1 MSKLKVAILF
11 GGKSTEHE
19 VSLQSAKSII
29 SAIDP
34 TKYDIQLIGI
44 DKTGKW
50 FLNEQSHYLL
60 NENNPKL
67 VQLNKSNIEISLS
80 TKENL
85 GAIVNVK
92 TNQQLSN
99 IDVVFPV
106 LHGSFGEDGTI
117 QGLLKSMNIPFV
129 GADVLGSAIGMDKD
143 VAKRLLRDANIAV
156 ADFMTLTKKNPDEFT
171 FLQIQEK
178 LGLPLFIKPANA
190 GSSVGVHKVT
200 NELEYQNAIV
210 DAFQYDKKILIE
222 EAIAGKEIECA
233 VLGNDTPMAS
243 VVGEVI
249 PNDTFY
255 SYEAKYINEDGAI
268 LEIPANIDPEVAQ
281 QIRDIAVQVFKVLCC
296 EGLARIDFFLKPDNT
311 VILNEINTMPG
322 FTNIS
327 MYPKLWEA
335 TGLSYS
341 HLIDTLIELALER
354 HKENR
359 SINKIV

>member
-1 MSKLKVAILF
+1 MSKIKVAIIF

-29 SAIDP
+29 SAIDKN
-34 TKYDIQLIGI
+34 KYEVQLIGI

-60 NENNPKL
+60 NEHNPKL
-67 VQLNKSNIEISLS
+67 VQLNKSNIEISLAA
-80 TKENL
+80 KENS

-92 TNQQLSN
+92 TNQRLSN

-156 ADFMTLTKKNPDEFT
+156 ADFITLTKKNPDEFT

-178 LGLPLFIKPANA
+178 LGLPLFVKPSNA

-200 NELEYQNAIV
+200 NEMEYQNAIA

-222 EAIAGKEIECA
+222 EAIVGREIECA

-249 PNDTFY
+249 PNETFY

-281 QIRDIAVQVFKVLCC
+281 QIRDIAVRAFKVLCC

-311 VILNEINTMPG
+311 IILNEINTMPG

-335 TGLSYS
+335 SGLGYS
-341 HLIDTLIELALER
+341 RLIEQLIELALKR
-354 HKENR
+354 HEENQ
-359 SINKIV
+359 SIS